1 MSVASAAIRDAG
13 TSDVPLV
20 VDVDGTLIK
29 SDLLYESA
37 LQFLARFPLEAW
49 RLPHWLFT
57 QGKAELKQRL
67 SERADPSIAT
77 IPLREETVALIRT
90 AQAEGRPVY
99 IASASDRRLVEA
111 LAERVGGIAGVFS
124 TEGGVNLAGDA
135 KARCLVA
142 AFGEKGFDYVG
153 DAPVDFPVWRA
164 SRNVLAVAH
173 GGDFSQKVLA
183 AFPGARIVTETRVQ
197 PRDVVRALRPHQWAK
212 NALVFVGLVTGHH
225 FDAASTF
232 ASLLAFV
239 CFCMAASSAYLI
251 NDLLDLP
258 ADRIHP
264 RKSRRPFASGAVP
277 VLYGVVLAAI
287 LAVGAFVLS
296 FGLPAKFSLAL
307 LIYLVLT
314 LAYSFY
320 LKRRMMIDI
329 VVLGGLYAIR
339 VFGGVAALG
348 LPQTPWLLMFS
359 LFLFTS
365 LAIVKRCS
373 ELTASLPGEG
383 RPGETKKLAGRGYAA
398 EDLRV
403 LFPFGAAAG
412 YGSVFVF
419 ALYMSS
425 PDVAALYTHPNRLWL
440 ICPLL
445 IYWISRMFLLSNRD
459 QLHSDPVVYAL
470 TDRISLATGA
480 CVAAVL
486 AISI

>member
-1 MSVASAAIRDAG
+1 VA
-13 TSDVPLV
+13 VP
-20 VDVDGTLIK
+20 
-29 SDLLYESA
+29 
-37 LQFLARFPLEAW
+37 
-49 RLPHWLFT
+49 
-57 QGKAELKQRL
+57 
-67 SERADPSIAT
+67 
-77 IPLREETVALIRT
+77 
-90 AQAEGRPVY
+90 
-99 IASASDRRLVEA
+99 
-111 LAERVGGIAGVFS
+111 RV
-124 TEGGVNLAGDA
+124 
-135 KARCLVA
+135 R
-142 AFGEKGFDYVG
+142 
-153 DAPVDFPVWRA
+153 
-164 SRNVLAVAH
+164 
-173 GGDFSQKVLA
+173 
-183 AFPGARIVTETRVQ
+183 
-197 PRDVVRALRPHQWAK
+197 PRDIVRALRPHQWAK

-225 FDAASTF
+225 FDAPSTLESF
-232 ASLLAFV
+232 TAFL

-258 ADRIHP
+258 ADRAHP
-264 RKSRRPFASGAVP
+264 SKSRRPFASGAVP
-277 VLYGVVLAAI
+277 VLYGVVLAA
-287 LAVGAFVLS
+287 LLGAGAFAVS
-296 FGLPAKFSLAL
+296 FLLPLKFSLAL

-348 LPQTPWLLMFS
+348 LSQTPWLLMFS

-373 ELTASLPGEG
+373 ELTATLRNEAPGEKQTLNG
-383 RPGETKKLAGRGYAA
+383 RSYGAD
-398 EDLRV
+398 DLRV
-403 LFPFGAAAG
+403 LFPLGAAAG

-425 PDVAALYTHPNRLWL
+425 PEVAALYTHPNRLWL

-445 IYWISRMFLLSNRD
+445 IYWVSRMFLLANRN

>member
-1 MSVASAAIRDAG
+1 MSAASAAIRDEGAD
-13 TSDVPLV
+13 DVPLV

-37 LQFLARFPLEAW
+37 LQFLARFPFEAW

-57 QGKAELKQRL
+57 HGKAELKRHL
-67 SERADPSIAT
+67 AERAEPSVAT
-77 IPLREETVALIRT
+77 IPLYEETVAVIRD
-90 AQAEGRPVY
+90 AQSAGRRVY
-99 IASASDRRLVEA
+99 LASASDGRLVEA
-111 LAERVGGIAGVFS
+111 LADRVGGIAGVFS
-124 TEGGVNLAGDA
+124 TEAGVNLAGTA
-135 KARCLVA
+135 KAQRLVA
-142 AFGEKGFDYVG
+142 ELGEKGFDYVG

-164 SRNVLAVAH
+164 ARNVLAVAH
-173 GGDFSQKVLA
+173 GDGFSRRVME
-183 AFPGARIVTETRVQ
+183 AFPGARIVAVPRVQ
-197 PRDVVRALRPHQWAK
+197 ARDVVRALRPHQWAK

-225 FDAASTF
+225 FDAPSTL
-232 ASLLAFV
+232 ASLTAFV

-258 ADRIHP
+258 ADRAHP

-287 LAVGAFVLS
+287 LGAGAFALS
-296 FGLPAKFSLAL
+296 FLLPLKFSLAL

-348 LPQTPWLLMFS
+348 LSQTPWLLMFS

-373 ELTASLPGEG
+373 ELTANLRNEKPGE
-383 RPGETKKLAGRGYAA
+383 RKTLAGRGYGAD
-398 EDLRV
+398 DLRV

-425 PDVAALYTHPNRLWL
+425 PEVASLYTHPNRLWL

-445 IYWISRMFLLSNRD
+445 IYWVSRMFLLSNRD

-486 AISI
+486 AISL

>member
-1 MSVASAAIRDAG
+1 MSAASAAIRDVG
-13 TSDVPLV
+13 TNDVPLV

-49 RLPHWLFT
+49 RLPHWLFSE
-57 QGKAELKQRL
+57 GKAALKQHL

-77 IPLREETVALIRT
+77 IPLREETVALIRD
-90 AQAEGRPVY
+90 AQAAGRPVY

-124 TEGGVNLAGDA
+124 TEAGVNLAGDA
-135 KARCLVA
+135 KARRLVA
-142 AFGEKGFDYVG
+142 EFGEKGFDYVG
-153 DAPVDFPVWRA
+153 DAAVDFPVWRA

-173 GGDFSQKVLA
+173 GGDFSQKVRA
-183 AFPGARIVTETRVQ
+183 AFPDARIVAESRVK

-225 FDAASTF
+225 FDAASTL
-232 ASLLAFV
+232 ASLTAFV

-287 LAVGAFVLS
+287 LAAGAFVLS
-296 FGLPAKFSLAL
+296 FGLPVKFSLAL

-373 ELTASLPGEG
+373 ELTANHQGEQPGE
-383 RPGETKKLAGRGYAA
+383 KKTLAGRGYLV

-486 AISI
+486 AISL

>member
-1 MSVASAAIRDAG
+1 MSVASAAIRNEGA
-13 TSDVPLV
+13 SDVPLV

-29 SDLLYESA
+29 GDLLYESA
-37 LQFLARFPLEAW
+37 LQFLARFPFEAW

-57 QGKAELKQRL
+57 DGKAELKQHL
-67 SERADPSIAT
+67 AERADPDIAT
-77 IPLREETVALIRT
+77 IPLREETVALIRE
-90 AQAEGRPVY
+90 AQASGRRVY
-99 IASASDRRLVEA
+99 LASASDSRFVEA
-111 LAERVGGIAGVFS
+111 LADRVGGIAGVFS
-124 TEGGVNLAGDA
+124 TEGGVNLAGEA
-135 KARCLVA
+135 KARRLVA
-142 AFGEKGFDYVG
+142 EFGAKGFDYVG

-164 SRNVLAVAH
+164 ARNVLAVAH
-173 GGDFSQKVLA
+173 GGGFSRKVLE
-183 AFPGARIVTETRVQ
+183 AFPEAHIVAETRIQ
-197 PRDVVRALRPHQWAK
+197 PRDVIRALRPHQWAK

-225 FDAASTF
+225 FDAPATF
-232 ASLLAFV
+232 AALAAFV

-258 ADRIHP
+258 ADRVHP
-264 RKSRRPFASGAVP
+264 RKCRRPFASGAVP
-277 VLYGVVLAAI
+277 VTYGVVLAGI
-287 LAVGAFVLS
+287 LAVGAFALS
-296 FGLPAKFSLAL
+296 FLLPLKFSLAL

-348 LPQTPWLLMFS
+348 LSQTPWLLMFS

-373 ELTASLPGEG
+373 ELTANQHGEK
-383 RPGETKKLAGRGYAA
+383 TKLAGRGYST

-425 PDVAALYTHPNRLWL
+425 PEVAALYTHPNRLWL

>member
-1 MSVASAAIRDAG
+1 MSVASAAIRDEDA
-13 TSDVPLV
+13 SDVPLV

-37 LQFLARFPLEAW
+37 LQFLARFPFEAW

-57 QGKAELKQRL
+57 CGKAELKQRL
-67 SERADPSIAT
+67 AERADPSIAT
-77 IPLREETVALIRT
+77 IPLREETVALIRE
-90 AQAEGRPVY
+90 AQAAGRSVFL
-99 IASASDRRLVEA
+99 ASASDGRLVEA
-111 LAERVGGIAGVFS
+111 LADRVGGIAGVFS
-124 TEGGVNLAGDA
+124 TEAGVNLAGDA
-135 KARCLVA
+135 KARRLVSEL
-142 AFGEKGFDYVG
+142 GEKGFDYVG

-164 SRNVLAVAH
+164 ARNVLVVAH
-173 GGDFSQKVLA
+173 GGGFSRTVRD
-183 AFPGARIVTETRVQ
+183 AFPGARIVAEPRVQ
-197 PRDVVRALRPHQWAK
+197 PRDVIRALRPHQWAK
-212 NALVFVGLVTGHH
+212 NALVFVGLVTSHH
-225 FDAASTF
+225 FDAPAILAALTAF
-232 ASLLAFV
+232 A

-277 VLYGVVLAAI
+277 VLYGVVLAGI
-287 LAVGAFVLS
+287 LGLGAFALS
-296 FGLPAKFSLAL
+296 FVLPLKFTLAL

-339 VFGGVAALG
+339 VFGGVAALE
-348 LPQTPWLLMFS
+348 LLQTPWLLMFS

-373 ELTASLPGEG
+373 ELTANEHGA
-383 RPGETKKLAGRGYAA
+383 TKKLAGRGYAP

-425 PDVAALYTHPNRLWL
+425 PEVAALYTHPNRLWL

-445 IYWISRMFLLSNRD
+445 IYWISRMFLLSNRG